1 MCADDESFFSLS
13 IPFSSFGAGVCEIL
27 DFLNA
32 VKDYG
37 GSFDE
42 TPFVSKG
49 VYEFSGKCFEF
60 LGAYVETV

>member
-1 MCADDESFFSLS
+1 MCADDEPFYSLS
-13 IPFSSFGAGVCEIL
+13 IPFPRFGAGIYEIL
-27 DFLNA
+27 NFLDA
-32 VKDYG
+32 VKDYS

-49 VYEFSGKCFEF
+49 VYEFGRKRFEF